1 MTIRTVVFDEM
12 VHGAWLKDGRP
23 ITWEEWDLEHLDGR
37 NGIQFS
43 PEEWRQASEGEPMT
57 LAEYDAAL
65 QLRTSNPGMPARDI
79 FTLIEQEGI
88 VE

>member
-12 VHGAWLKDGRP
+12 IHGAWLKDGRP
-23 ITWEEWDLEHLDGR
+23 ITWEEWDMEHLDGR
-37 NGIQFS
+37 DDIQFS

-57 LAEYDAAL
+57 LAEYDVAL
-65 QLRTSNPGMPARDI
+65 RLRTRDVEMSGRDV
-79 FTLIEQEGI
+79 FTLIEQEGL